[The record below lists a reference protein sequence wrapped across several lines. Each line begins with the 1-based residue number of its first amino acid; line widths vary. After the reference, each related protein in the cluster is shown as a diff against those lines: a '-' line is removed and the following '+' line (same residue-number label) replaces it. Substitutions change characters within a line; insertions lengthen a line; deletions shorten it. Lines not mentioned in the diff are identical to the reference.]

1 MTQTHEQLMRELNRI
16 IKYIFD
22 EPKKRRWVKNEISRP
37 SDGPRANKPRR

>member
-22 EPKKRRWVKNEISRP
+22 EPKKKEVGEK
-37 SDGPRANKPRR
+37 